1 MATFGANLGF
11 KIALEFNSRN
21 FSPTLF
27 VKSSSITCCRCYESS
42 SGPVRYIPNRSAK
55 SEESQSMKP
64 KKSLNESQCDIV
76 FESLRMSD
84 STQNSGQNWGFG
96 AVKSSGFHA
105 NEVYLEMGNPNEET
119 FDEVEIACE
128 DGHGEGDVKNS
139 SKDRLEAER
148 IVITALAARA
158 YTAAELQKKLH
169 GKSFSS
175 VLINEV
181 ITDLQQRGLIND
193 YLYAETYSQ
202 SRWSTSTWGPR
213 RIKQALQR
221 KGIDEADAE
230 RATKHVFEGVD
241 SGGDTDQRF
250 GMSESSMDH
259 LFAQASKLWLR
270 GQNVTHDKR
279 KSRII
284 RWLQY
289 RSFNWGVISFILKKL
304 ESQYPQ

>member
-1 MATFGANLGF
+1 MATFGGNLGF
-11 KIALEFNSRN
+11 KVALDFNSRH
-21 FSPTLF
+21 FCPTLSLIQ
-27 VKSSSITCCRCYESS
+27 VCEISSITCCRCYESS
-42 SGPVRYIPNRSAK
+42 SGPVRFIPNS
-55 SEESQSMKP
+55 
-64 KKSLNESQCDIV
+64 
-76 FESLRMSD
+76 
-84 STQNSGQNWGFG
+84 
-96 AVKSSGFHA
+96 KSSGFRA
-105 NEVYLEMGNPNEET
+105 NVDYFEMENAVDYENEET
-119 FDEVEIACE
+119 FDEVEMAYE
-128 DGHGEGDVKNS
+128 DGHGEGHVKKS

-148 IVITALAARA
+148 IVIEALAARA

-169 GKSFSS
+169 GKRFSS

-193 YLYAETYSQ
+193 YLYAETFSQ

-221 KGIDEADAE
+221 KGVHEADAV

-241 SGGDTDQRF
+241 SGGDTEQRF

-259 LFAQASKLWLR
+259 LFAQAFKQWLR
-270 GQNVTHDKR
+270 GQNVTHEKR

-289 RSFNWGVISFILKKL
+289 RGFDWGVTSFILKKL